1 MNLTRACAILALSL
15 GATFVASAAPAFAQG
30 GGGDVRAAGHCSAG
44 STWTL
49 KAKGDDGRIRLE
61 MEVDS
66 NRGGQPWRVGIT
78 DDKVRVF
85 SGTRV
90 TKAPSGSFSV
100 ELRTANRAGADAFIG
115 TARNTRTAELC
126 VAHVRL

>member
-44 STWTL
+44 STWAL

-66 NRGGQPWRVGIT
+66 NRGGQPLRVGIT
-78 DDKVRVF
+78 DNKVPVF

-100 ELRTANRAGADAFIG
+100 ELRTANRAGADVFIG

>member
-44 STWTL
+44 STWAL

-66 NRGGQPWRVGIT
+66 NRGGQPLRVGIT
-78 DDKVRVF
+78 DNKVPVF

-90 TKAPSGSFSV
+90 TKAPCGSFSV
-100 ELRTANRAGADAFIG
+100 ELRTANRAGADVFIG

>member
-44 STWTL
+44 STWAL

-61 MEVDS
+61 MD
-66 NRGGQPWRVGIT
+66 GGRQQ
-78 DDKVRVF
+78 
-85 SGTRV
+85 SGRPAV
-90 TKAPSGSFSV
+90 
-100 ELRTANRAGADAFIG
+100 AGRHNG
-115 TARNTRTAELC
+115 QQGPC
-126 VAHVRL
+126 VLGYPGHEGPE

>member
-44 STWTL
+44 STWAL

-78 DDKVRVF
+78 DNKVPVF

-115 TARNTRTAELC
+115 TARKTRTAELC

>member
-1 MNLTRACAILALSL
+1 MILTRACAILALSL

-44 STWTL
+44 STWAL

-66 NRGGQPWRVGIT
+66 KRGGQPWRVGIT
-78 DDKVRVF
+78 DNKVRVF

-100 ELRTANRAGADAFIG
+100 ELRTANRAGADVFIG